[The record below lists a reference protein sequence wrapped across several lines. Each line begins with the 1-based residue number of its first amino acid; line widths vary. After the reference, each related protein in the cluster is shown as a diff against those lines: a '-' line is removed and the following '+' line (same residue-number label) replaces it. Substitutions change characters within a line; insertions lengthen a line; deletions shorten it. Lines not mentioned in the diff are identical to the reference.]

1 MLAPATTPA
10 ETNFKLVASSPL
22 RKPPIKREPS
32 DQTAL
37 AGSPGVV
44 GVRQNRSS
52 RPLHFFLFREAF
64 QDLDA
69 ELFRGRAL
77 ELPEL
82 VPEPDHF
89 ALFFD
94 GHESTSQAVLKAAH

>member
-1 MLAPATTPA
+1 MP
-10 ETNFKLVASSPL
+10 
-22 RKPPIKREPS
+22 
-32 DQTAL
+32 D
-37 AGSPGVV
+37 VV
-44 GVRQNRSS
+44 GVRRRRSC
-52 RPLHFFLFREAF
+52 RPLRSALLREAF

-89 ALFFD
+89 ALLFD
-94 GHESTSQAVLKAAH
+94 GHESPPKRVPKAAH